1 MAYKIKT
8 SKGHSYL
15 GSWKDKKTAKE
26 VLKIMKKDN
35 PKGKY
40 KIVRRKVI

>member
-1 MAYKIKT
+1 MTYKIKVGKKT
-8 SKGHSYL
+8 WL
-15 GSWKDKKTAKE
+15 GSWRDKKTAKE
-26 VLKIMKKDN
+26 VLKIMKKEN